1 MNILT
6 GLNNSFNVLNNS
18 KLFAGIIMILLN
30 LGSRY
35 IVMELSETHEEF
47 LNNVIIRRIIVFTV
61 VFTATRDIITSLIL
75 TGAFVILVS
84 GLFNEDSK
92 FCILPKKPKK
102 KYNKND
108 IQNAKKVI
116 EWADK
121 NNMKSN
127 K

>member
-75 TGAFVILVS
+75 TGAFIILVS

-108 IQNAKKVI
+108 IQNANKVI
-116 EWADK
+116 DWANK
-121 NNMKSN
+121 NNMDSKS
-127 K
+127 